1 MLGFKGKQEDLFV
14 NVVTEECALRVSVI
28 YPSTSPRKPD
38 FSSSRWNLCEL
49 FLPSIFLFHSDLA
62 KYSDS
67 SVTHIHDL
75 LTRNYRI
82 YHQDPE
88 HERFKW
94 QTFMESPIWG
104 TKIQRPFRTRKAH
117 KWEPP
122 QLPAL
127 QKIRQSVDQ
136 ETKWKQAKEQLL
148 QLTPQFL
155 SFQWDLISHCST
167 RERAKS
173 HCFLFG
179 DIYCIDHLQKGLFNL
194 WWVNAAEC
202 SHKREEDSIRNWRL
216 FS

>member
-1 MLGFKGKQEDLFV
+1 MILHSLAERNASCQRIIVLGFKGKQEDLFV

-49 FLPSIFLFHSDLA
+49 FLPFIFLFHSDLV

-104 TKIQRPFRTRKAH
+104 TKIQWPFQTRKAH

-127 QKIRQSVDQ
+127 QKTRRRN
-136 ETKWKQAKEQLL
+136 KKQNESKLRSSSSSSLL
-148 QLTPQFL
+148 RVPF
-155 SFQWDLISHCST
+155 IPV
-167 RERAKS
+167 R
-173 HCFLFG
+173 
-179 DIYCIDHLQKGLFNL
+179 
-194 WWVNAAEC
+194 
-202 SHKREEDSIRNWRL
+202 SHKPLLNKGKGQISL
-216 FS
+216 FPIWGHILHRSPTERVV